1 MVNYKYANT
10 LRFLKIH
17 IICQIVSSSGIT
29 IIFGLGVVQNDS
41 DTWYEGNLSQ
51 SFKNET
57 DVIIKKQT
65 ETAVIKRT
73 PLV

>member
-1 MVNYKYANT
+1 M
-10 LRFLKIH
+10 KIH

-29 IIFGLGVVQNDS
+29 MILGLGVVQNDS

-51 SFKNET
+51 GFKNVT
-57 DVIIKKQT
+57 DINIKKQT